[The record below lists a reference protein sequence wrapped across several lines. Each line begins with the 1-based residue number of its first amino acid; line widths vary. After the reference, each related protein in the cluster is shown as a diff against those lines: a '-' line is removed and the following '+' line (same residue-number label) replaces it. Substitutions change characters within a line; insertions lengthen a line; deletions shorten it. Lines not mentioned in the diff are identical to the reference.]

1 MRIMRRRQR
10 AAERPRVVFQ
20 QCPGCAYDF
29 VAGTGTRS
37 CAWYD
42 CPYLPEE
49 LKVNCPDCNY
59 NFATGEGAPWCGEP
73 PSCQWA
79 AEGQR
84 HAENALRFQAQQR

>member
-1 MRIMRRRQR
+1 MRIIGRRQR

-59 NFATGEGAPWCGEP
+59 KL
-73 PSCQWA
+73 
-79 AEGQR
+79 R
-84 HAENALRFQAQQR
+84 HRRRRAVVW